1 MIEKEGICSGIQSI
15 LADFAKEN
23 SKLISTG
30 KSKARMELRAT
41 VIPVEK
47 DIKN

>member
-1 MIEKEGICSGIQSI
+1 MIEKEGICSGIQST

-23 SKLISTG
+23 SKLISTR
-30 KSKARMELRAT
+30 KSKARMELKAT
-41 VIPVEK
+41 VMPVEK